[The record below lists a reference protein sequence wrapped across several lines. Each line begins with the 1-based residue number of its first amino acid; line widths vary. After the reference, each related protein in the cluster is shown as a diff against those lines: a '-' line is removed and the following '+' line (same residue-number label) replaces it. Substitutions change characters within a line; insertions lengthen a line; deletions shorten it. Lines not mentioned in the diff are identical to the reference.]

1 MPLNLHIV
9 TGNLTDDPILRYTP
23 NGVAVCKITLAI
35 DRSYAGASGK
45 KETDFIDVIFWRQLA
60 EVVANY
66 FRKGRPIQVRGRLE
80 SRYYQNKE
88 GIRTKIW
95 EIIGEE
101 YFFVDSNPISRA
113 DAGSSGRENR
123 DSDQMSRSNESVGKP
138 PNEGDPLASGNDP
151 FEGQGIQVHINDDD
165 LPF

>member
-23 NGVAVCKITLAI
+23 KGVAVCKITLAI

-113 DAGSSGRENR
+113 DAGSNGRENR
-123 DSDQMSRSNESVGKP
+123 DSDQMNRSNESVAKP
-138 PNEGDPLASGNDP
+138 SNDGDPFASGIDP
-151 FEGQGIQVHINDDD
+151 FEGQGIQVNINDDD